1 MRARHVSADATRRV
15 RGDGVGRLANSGVR
29 GTVAGASRT
38 GEVEGTATVSGATRT
53 GQSSRGRRRC
63 RAPREQG
70 RVRGDGDGVGR
81 HANRAER
88 EGTGAGSGA
97 TRAGGTGGGRR
108 GGRAPRRRA
117 ARGGAPRALGPRRGG
132 A

>member
-38 GEVEGTATVSGATRT
+38 GEFEGTATVSGATRT

-70 RVRGDGDGVGR
+70 RVRGDGGGVGR
-81 HANRAER
+81 HAKRGGS
-88 EGTGAGSGA
+88 EGAATGAGA
-97 TRAGGTGGGRR
+97 TATGQGGG
-108 GGRAPRRRA
+108 
-117 ARGGAPRALGPRRGG
+117 
-132 A
+132 